1 MVYLVF
7 FHPLNNQLVSFV
19 VFCLASIEYDEE
31 YYDDEPNSPNSSM
44 IVSLDMTSLFMI
56 LLRIE

>member
-1 MVYLVF
+1 
-7 FHPLNNQLVSFV
+7 V